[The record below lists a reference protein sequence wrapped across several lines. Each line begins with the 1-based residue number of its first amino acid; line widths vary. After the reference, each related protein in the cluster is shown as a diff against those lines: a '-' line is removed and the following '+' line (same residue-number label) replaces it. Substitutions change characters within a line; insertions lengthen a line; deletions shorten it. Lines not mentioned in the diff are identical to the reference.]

1 MGFSEWHM
9 PSISAV
15 RNWIGF
21 FILGLFNKFVPQLL
35 IQYVKLINHYPPSFG
50 YVIFLSAAEDIMK
63 GSSGAV
69 LLADILPTL
78 ITKLVAPFFM
88 HRIPYWYPLAS

>member
-1 MGFSEWHM
+1 MG
-9 PSISAV
+9 
-15 RNWIGF
+15 
-21 FILGLFNKFVPQLL
+21 
-35 IQYVKLINHYPPSFG
+35 SFG

-78 ITKLVAPFFM
+78 CTKLIAPFFM
-88 HRIPYWYPLAS
+88 HRIPYW